1 MTIKSQPKASL
12 GGHASPTQM
21 HLSDALVALESHKG
35 FSETRLRDLRSSIKR
50 VAALLGDDPAHIP
63 LDLPAVSAKLA
74 TISPAAAGLTSKSF
88 SNIRSNFLRAVE
100 ASGLKL
106 VQRPAKAPR
115 SAAWAKLIADLSNK
129 RIHIGLSRLAGHASA
144 AGIEPEQINN
154 AAIETFITAV
164 RNGSLHRKPNDLH
177 RKVTLIWNEVVRKTA
192 LNLQLVDVPSFRRP
206 PKRIE
211 WSLLTNAFR
220 NDVDKYLTWCGG
232 SDAFAADARSRALAP
247 QTIRLRQNEIHAA
260 ITALVESGIKPT
272 AIKSLADLVSSE
284 NFKRILRRRH
294 ETIGGREN
302 VFNHGLARSLV
313 DLAVRWVKID
323 AAAHAELKRLAGKV
337 PMPISGLTDKNKRA
351 LRQFDDPAILW
362 RLYHLPWRLWAEVK
376 RDAKPSFRTLVK
388 AQAALAVAILCY
400 IPVRLQNLATL
411 TFDVHLFMR
420 KAPGA
425 TSSLELPAGEVK
437 NRRELAFDIPSHVA
451 KMLIEYRNRIAPNVI
466 GRRPDRLFVNVDG
479 TPKTQ
484 WTVAWMIRTYL
495 KRRAGIALSSHQFRH
510 LSAKVLL
517 DAEPGSFETVR
528 QLLGHKS
535 LTTTV
540 GAYAGIDSRRAAR
553 HHQRLVEEALAAK
566 KPARRSKKSAR
577 RSKKLA

>member
-192 LNLQLVDVPSFRRP
+192 LNLQLVDVPSFSSP

-247 QTIRLRQNEIHAA
+247 QTIKLRQNEIHAA

-272 AIKSLADLVSSE
+272 AIQSL
-284 NFKRILRRRH
+284 
-294 ETIGGREN
+294 
-302 VFNHGLARSLV
+302 
-313 DLAVRWVKID
+313 
-323 AAAHAELKRLAGKV
+323 
-337 PMPISGLTDKNKRA
+337 
-351 LRQFDDPAILW
+351 
-362 RLYHLPWRLWAEVK
+362 
-376 RDAKPSFRTLVK
+376 
-388 AQAALAVAILCY
+388 
-400 IPVRLQNLATL
+400 
-411 TFDVHLFMR
+411 
-420 KAPGA
+420 
-425 TSSLELPAGEVK
+425 
-437 NRRELAFDIPSHVA
+437 
-451 KMLIEYRNRIAPNVI
+451 
-466 GRRPDRLFVNVDG
+466 
-479 TPKTQ
+479 
-484 WTVAWMIRTYL
+484 
-495 KRRAGIALSSHQFRH
+495 
-510 LSAKVLL
+510 
-517 DAEPGSFETVR
+517 
-528 QLLGHKS
+528 
-535 LTTTV
+535 
-540 GAYAGIDSRRAAR
+540 
-553 HHQRLVEEALAAK
+553 
-566 KPARRSKKSAR
+566 
-577 RSKKLA
+577 